1 MSRNPRG
8 AGLRNEKES
17 FKEFFHDGAE
27 SDSGSSNFDGWG
39 GSSDSGSSGGS
50 GSVDWGGFTTTV
62 TTTVPP
68 RSGAPSSS
76 AVRPPQPPPPMPQSS
91 YNGSSGSGSSDGAFN
106 MTQYIGPPNLQNL
119 GGLFANNRQNEPV
132 VRFSSP
138 RSLSSGGSGSGTGG
152 SAGSSGGS
160 GKLSFS
166 HSNMRHQPKNSEAEI
181 AHKIKEAFAI
191 LIQGVEMTHY
201 DAKSLVGDKRSKK
214 VLWLVSKLLPFFL

>member
-1 MSRNPRG
+1 MSRNPRVS
-8 AGLRNEKES
+8 GLRNEKQS

-39 GSSDSGSSGGS
+39 GSSDSGSGGGS

-62 TTTVPP
+62 TP

-76 AVRPPQPPPPMPQSS
+76 AVRPPPPPPPPPPVPQSS
-91 YNGSSGSGSSDGAFN
+91 YNGSNGSGSSDGAFN
-106 MTQYIGPPNLQNL
+106 LNQYMGPPNLQNL

-152 SAGSSGGS
+152 SVGSSGGS

-191 LIQGVEMTHY
+191 LIQGVEMTHF

-214 VLWLVSKLLPFFL
+214 VLWLVSMLLSFLF